1 MTKKNKLTIC
11 FLSIAIFII
20 AIVLVCFATKP
31 VSADTNTYTLNV
43 KNSSY
48 YTIYVTGE
56 DVTLSKSAT
65 SEYTSYI
72 VENNTNITLNVVSE
86 LKVFTKWKITNGNS
100 DVTISE
106 ISDYTKSKIQFK
118 VTNDL
123 TIECLYRDP
132 TISDYGKVMSNRIIL
147 STSDDLVALQKIIS
161 HGDIITANDSDII
174 TSYGLLFDSYENY
187 KDADD
192 KLNFIQNN
200 NLYSLV
206 CNGYYLVKNN
216 ISIFEDSFTGIGTA
230 NNSFNGVFCGN
241 NNGNISQIVALINSN
256 ISSTSSDLY
265 YGLFAYLGENA
276 IVRNIKVN
284 TSMGISNNNTESNH
298 TIYAGGLAGY
308 AKDALIYN
316 VNVASTIA
324 IDSVYNVCCGNVIG
338 CIEDF
343 GISSLNEL
351 KTDLSKSS
359 TVISSSMSINSGII
373 CGDVKTTN
381 GKDIYF
387 KDLIIDASSYSMNIK
402 GEGNASNFSSNL
414 NLKIGLLCGSID
426 DIETKIENITI
437 IAENGYNIYANINC
451 GNEYVGG
458 LVGYVNSNSQS
469 VELGKISFT
478 CGSAAHG
485 TIKAISSNQSSKT
498 NIYVAGLIGYINGD
512 NFKTLDS
519 FKQGI
524 IKENNIVKDIN
535 PIFQGDYIIRA
546 TQNGLADANMK
557 YGKCVASGLI
567 ARGYIDLNGTEEA
580 QTTDVVII
588 KDGSLTIEATQ
599 SSIASHESYSNGT
612 TTNSVASDKEH
623 CVASLFTGLVDNK
636 YVTKEYKY
644 INFYADNVY
653 LNTTREMSSKA
664 MGDISIGML
673 VAYSN
678 GIEYN
683 NINMYLN
690 DSSITC
696 NSLSY
701 EVKNTNT
708 YTNNSYVGGA
718 IGYFDSD
725 NDHKTCNSL
734 SIKGYDWH
742 KNEETG
748 NALEI
753 TSIQNTKPGEGDYK
767 GENYVG
773 GLIGEMHNCSLKNSN
788 FIGTKGI
795 SKIVMRAHEDP
806 DSAFCG
812 GLIGFVRIETESLK
826 STVQNNKIKDVD
838 VYGEETVNIVY
849 ANPDIYVGGIVGG
862 TYLGSGAGVG
872 IDFINNKVYNCNISA
887 IGFERTNVYAG
898 GINGCITWTSRL
910 NVNFIENYIYN
921 CNIKAEVSTTSG
933 GTTMMNSYAAGLC
946 PFFRNAIITLNHNMV
961 INTNIKSNAEN
972 DSYACGLYYNDTASN
987 ANVTSKYNYSNAVLS
1002 AKNIYG
1008 VFNIS
1013 NSSNY
1018 NYYNS
1023 YSNTYTGEEG
1033 KLIIPST
1040 KIVLSNEI
1048 DISISDNA
1056 NQYTIADTLKKNQ
1069 NNYHLNLQNNSD
1081 FAIVDVYKVKSNV
1094 TTSYVWDKVEI
1105 WVNPI
1110 EDNSTIFDSLN
1121 SEEELH
1127 DAGWY
1132 ILAIVTIN
1140 NNVSSTVFSIDDIGF
1155 SYINETSEYVYESTD
1170 DSGVQ
1175 SFKNLMYPYNSFNNK
1190 FVIETE
1196 SSSYDSGDAQNQIN
1210 YVESLNSDNKKEI
1223 KAYLYQNIMNLKIT
1237 FIATSDGYP
1246 EFYYNEDSSNVVL
1259 NNSLN
1264 SIGDYGTYSLSKIL
1278 NSSNNYVYEIII
1290 DFNYDITEDKTIYL
1304 SFTTDG
1310 SNLKDICT
1318 INLIH
1323 NKRNLKG
1330 ATYASYTLP
1339 LNYHMDEAKWDSE
1352 NQKFVIKANSI
1363 TKIIPVYVYGN
1374 DPFQTNIITEDNC
1387 NYVNYSINNNYSYN
1401 STIEANGSLESDSNG
1416 SGTVTITDKED
1427 STKTIN
1433 LQFIV
1438 SSTYHNVT
1446 YDFSNMEFN
1455 GLNSSLNNDGNNS
1468 YKFTLT
1474 IDDGYCG
1481 EFDKLIIEIGTTSYN
1496 FCNATEKISGISIKA
1511 DGKELEYPYVFAI
1524 DTKVYEITITNDLL
1538 TDDISIKAKVSRLF
1552 TITFDLQ
1559 NAGGDDESNIMT
1571 FQVKDNSI
1579 KLGEYFGE
1587 NSSNKKSLN
1596 EWVGKA
1602 TRYGYL
1608 FKGFYLIDY
1617 ASTIVSYGKSFDEL
1631 LESNII
1637 ISVDLHFYA
1646 RWTFKVELIEAPG
1659 TYIEPSFSSSF
1670 MEEYSG
1676 EDEDVTKSIQLP
1688 INMYDGYVFTIKKDD
1703 NYIGESNV
1711 RAYSITNNSSN
1722 NEIHEITIEKYYEN
1736 MYLYFIPPEAI
1747 TGYLVIETFISN
1759 SEFIVG
1765 ENASAVFDEIIPED
1779 GIFTYKYVVNHRN
1792 DGDVKS
1798 YAYSDD
1804 IKNKAK
1810 IFGIKITC
1818 DSDYKLPEGTE
1829 VEVYYQKI
1837 VNGSVNEKIVGNYT
1851 IDESYRSDNF
1861 ILLSD
1866 FKLLDK
1872 QTSAFTDE
1880 TFNSFLGNNKTV
1892 SEVYYFVVTPP
1903 NGSSSLDK
1911 MINVTISGGYVY
1923 NENGSYEFVEGERNG
1938 SSSAINSILNDIYN
1952 ERFKNE
1958 SSEQKVEYTLIPS
1971 RETTLSF
1978 DSSEYTFEDD
1988 KTFESITLSLENYNI
2003 DNTEGVI
2010 VLNSNGSVKS
2020 EKSNIDIDILSL
2032 YLNIDDGNIVISG
2045 SNDNINFTN
2054 IITLTKTS
2062 SDYSWYNVDLS
2073 KYEYFKI
2080 VNESGSNSYLKSI
2093 KIISNKREYEYTDL
2107 TTIITNGKVT
2117 LNQEIINDVR
2127 HDGKYFILAVQ
2138 FKDESNNIVSVDS
2151 GNIKLVV
2158 DRYNYSPIIT
2168 DVKGQVTIFFNL
2180 SDICNGLNQTK
2191 ITFTIN
2197 NDIYIISA
2205 VQLLEVDNYM
2215 KPAMGE
2221 VRTSN
2226 LL

>member
-1 MTKKNKLTIC
+1 MTKKNKLTLC
-11 FLSIAIFII
+11 FLSIAIFIV

-56 DVTLSKSAT
+56 DVTLSKSTT
-65 SEYTSYI
+65 SEYTSYK

-106 ISDYTKSKIQFK
+106 ISDYMKSKIQFK
-118 VTNDL
+118 VTSDL

-161 HGDIITANDSDII
+161 HGDNITASDTDII
-174 TSYGLLFDSYENY
+174 ASYELLFDSYENY

-200 NLYSLV
+200 GLYSLV

-230 NNSFNGVFCGN
+230 SNSFNGVFCGN

-276 IVRNIKVN
+276 IIRNIKVN
-284 TSMGISNNNTESNH
+284 TSMGISSNNDSSH

-338 CIEDF
+338 CIEGF

-381 GKDIYF
+381 AKDIYF

-458 LVGYVNSNSQS
+458 LVGYVNSSSQS

-512 NFKTLDS
+512 NLKTLDS

-546 TQNGLADANMK
+546 TQNGLADANMT

-567 ARGYIDLNGTEEA
+567 ARGYIDLNGAEED
-580 QTTDVVII
+580 QTTNVVII

-623 CVASLFTGLVDNK
+623 CVASLFTGLVDNE

-653 LNTTREMSSKA
+653 LSTTREMSSKA

-701 EVKNTNT
+701 EVKNEASS
-708 YTNNSYVGGA
+708 TNNSYVGGA

-725 NDHKTCNSL
+725 NGHKTCNSL

-742 KNEETG
+742 KNEEIG

-753 TSIQNTKPGEGDYK
+753 TSIQNTKPGGGDYR

-773 GLIGEMHNCSLKNSN
+773 GLIGEMHNCSLENSN

-795 SKIVMRAHEDP
+795 SKIIMRAHEDP

-812 GLIGFVRIETESLK
+812 GLIGFVRIVSGSLK
-826 STVQNNKIKDVD
+826 STVQNNKIKDTD
-838 VYGEETVNIVY
+838 VYGEETVNIDY

-862 TYLGSGAGVG
+862 TYLGTGAGVG

-898 GINGCITWTSRL
+898 GINGCITWVSQ
-910 NVNFIENYIYN
+910 NVNFSGNYIYN
-921 CNIKAEVSTTSG
+921 CNIKAEVSTTSD
-933 GTTMMNSYAAGLC
+933 GTEKMNSYAAGLC
-946 PFFRNAIITLNHNMV
+946 PFFRAATITLKHNMV
-961 INTNIKSNAEN
+961 INTNIKSNAQN
-972 DSYACGLYYNDTASN
+972 DSYACGLYYNDSYSQATI
-987 ANVTSKYNYSNAVLS
+987 TSTYNYSNAVLS
-1002 AKNIYG
+1002 AKNTYG

-1013 NSSNY
+1013 NNSSNC

-1023 YSNTYTGEEG
+1023 YSNTYTDEGG

-1040 KIVLSNEI
+1040 KIVSSNEI
-1048 DISISDNA
+1048 DISISDGDE
-1056 NQYTIADTLKKNQ
+1056 QYTIVDTLKQNE
-1069 NNYHLNLQNNSD
+1069 NNYHLNLQNNNND
-1081 FAIVDVYKVKSNV
+1081 FAIVDVYKVKSNKMA
-1094 TTSYVWDKVEI
+1094 SYAWDKVEI

-1110 EDNSTIFDSLN
+1110 ENNSTSFTSLN

-1140 NNVSSTVFSIDDIGF
+1140 NNASNTEFSIPNVEF

-1170 DSGVQ
+1170 DNGVQ

-1190 FVIETE
+1190 FVIERE
-1196 SSSYDSGDAQNQIN
+1196 SSSYDSSDAQNQIN
-1210 YVESLNSDNKKEI
+1210 YVESLDSDNKKVI

-1246 EFYYNEDSSNVVL
+1246 EFYYNEDSNKVIL
-1259 NNSLN
+1259 NDSLN
-1264 SIGDYGTYSLSKIL
+1264 SIGNYGTYSLSKTL
-1278 NSSNNYVYEIII
+1278 NSSNNYEYEIII

-1310 SNLKDICT
+1310 NNLKDICT

-1339 LNYHMDEAKWDSE
+1339 LNYHMDEAKWDND

-1387 NYVNYSINNNYSYN
+1387 NYVNYSINNSYN
-1401 STIEANGSLESDSNG
+1401 STIEANGSLESDSSG

-1433 LQFIV
+1433 LSFTV
-1438 SSTYHNVT
+1438 SSEYHNVT
-1446 YDFSNMEFN
+1446 YDFSNMEFD
-1455 GLNSSLNNDGNNS
+1455 GLNSSLNNDGNNT

-1481 EFDKLIIEIGTTSYN
+1481 EFDELIIEIGNNSYD
-1496 FCNATEKISGISIKA
+1496 FCNATETIGGISIIA
-1511 DGKELEYPYVFAI
+1511 DGIELEYPYAFAI
-1524 DTKVYEITITNDLL
+1524 DTKVYEITIANDLL
-1538 TDDISIKAKVSRLF
+1538 TGDINIEAKVSRLF

-1559 NAGGDDESNIMT
+1559 NAGDDDGSNIMT

-1579 KLGEYFGE
+1579 KLGEYFGDDL
-1587 NSSNKKSLN
+1587 SNKETLN
-1596 EWVGKA
+1596 EWVDNA

-1631 LESNII
+1631 LNSDIT
-1637 ISVDLHFYA
+1637 ISVDLYFYA

-1676 EDEDVTKSIQLP
+1676 EDVTKPIQLP

-1792 DGDVKS
+1792 DGNVKS

-1804 IKNKAK
+1804 IKNLNK
-1810 IFGIKITC
+1810 IFGIKITS
-1818 DSDYKLPEGTE
+1818 DSDYILPKGTE

-1851 IDESYRSDNF
+1851 IGEDNVSNKF

-1866 FKLLDK
+1866 FILLDK
-1872 QTSAFTDE
+1872 KTTAFTDK
-1880 TFNSFLGNNKTV
+1880 TFNSFLGNNKAV

-1903 NGSSSLDK
+1903 NGSSSLEK
-1911 MINVTISGGYVY
+1911 MINVTISGGYIY
-1923 NENGSYEFVEGERNG
+1923 NVNGSYEFVEGKRNG
-1938 SSSAINSILNDIYN
+1938 SSNTINSALNDIYRD
-1952 ERFKNE
+1952 RFINE

-1971 RETTLSF
+1971 RKTTLSS
-1978 DSSEYTFEDD
+1978 DSNGYTFEDD
-1988 KTFESITLSLENYNI
+1988 KTFESITLSLENYTINK
-2003 DNTEGVI
+2003 TEGVI
-2010 VLNSNGSVKS
+2010 TLNSNGSVKS
-2020 EKSNIDIDILSL
+2020 EESNIDIDILSL
-2032 YLNIDDGNIVISG
+2032 YLNIDSGNIVISG
-2045 SNDNINFTN
+2045 SNDNNTFTN

-2062 SDYSWYNVDLS
+2062 NDYAWYNIDLS
-2073 KYEYFKI
+2073 EYKYFKI
-2080 VNESGSNSYLKSI
+2080 VNESGSDSYLKSI
-2093 KIISNKREYEYTDL
+2093 KITSNKREYEYTDL
-2107 TTIITNGKVT
+2107 TTIITDNKIT

-2127 HDGKYFILAVQ
+2127 HEGKYFILAVQ
-2138 FKDESNNIVSVDS
+2138 FKDESGNVISVDS
-2151 GNIKLVV
+2151 GNIKLLVGEKE
-2158 DRYNYSPIIT
+2158 YNPIIT
-2168 DVKGQVTIFFNL
+2168 NVKDQVAIFFNL
-2180 SDICNGLNQTK
+2180 SDICNELNQTK
-2191 ITFTIN
+2191 ITFTIAN
-2197 NDIYIISA
+2197 GSYGIYA

-2221 VRTSN
+2221 VRTNIS
-2226 LL
+2226 L